1 MIPTPTEPL
10 DLTAV
15 RNIWRNELSD
25 AVLTVYV
32 LAAQVQCEQWA
43 ADAADP
49 DSIDRAGPNYLLAV
63 TWQARENN
71 SATTRDGEVVN
82 VDGYAIRVRPLL
94 DAVKLQLR
102 PARPVPAVG

>member
-1 MIPTPTEPL
+1 MITTPEPL

-15 RNIWRNELSD
+15 RGIWRTELSD
-25 AVLTVYV
+25 AVLGIYV

-43 ADAADP
+43 AAAADP

-71 SATTRDGEVVN
+71 AATTRDAETVN
-82 VDGYAIRVRPLL
+82 VEGYAIRVRPLL
-94 DAVKLQLR
+94 DAVKMQLR
-102 PARPVPAVG
+102 PPRAVPAVG